1 MTTIRKKMISG
12 VALLC
17 TLMLLIGIL
26 PTSVFRNNTANAAGS
41 DTYEK
46 SWIYFDASNVPAWQ
60 NTDVYLNCPSWGTT
74 SYKMDKVSGTNIY
87 YKDISSWNSL
97 GGTGEVYFSTSTSL
111 RTTNLGTLQYILGS
125 DSASSAPDN
134 NNNVIVVQSTLSSDQ
149 YTCDRQNR
157 DGQTISSGSSGST
170 DKKYY
175 EADYIYFDIS
185 NMKDMEYNY
194 DEWNSSVYIYCP
206 ANNWG
211 FKNLVKI
218 TDTLWGLSVS
228 GWNELEN
235 SGNILFATQ
244 NDWNNIK
251 ASDYRRTEQT
261 SDTLATAKG
270 KIYKWNGATP
280 STRIDD
286 KLVFDLVSE
295 TYTVGAEIPTSVQSH
310 AGETLYITGTNS
322 TPTVKFYDKD
332 NTEITT
338 GLSSLQTLIGNL
350 TNYNDS
356 GNRSYSVVIPE
367 NATQVSFDDGS
378 TKINLSDYNTS
389 TSNAY
394 NITSSSWIS
403 YTEPDLQ
410 GSTLY
415 IDAADSGYTA
425 PIKITY
431 GGQTYTMTNV
441 SGTTYRY
448 KFLSSGMLPTKDTP
462 IKISDNNG
470 KIVTLYYNPNVTN
483 KNLFN
488 LKDNTWGQYA
498 ASYIGRVY
506 FDATLSKL
514 SYQGTISPYDYGIPG
529 SGGTVY
535 CWASDSNSS
544 GGQRYTMTKMSGSD
558 IYYVDLPTSYKYVT
572 FAGFSLSSIT
582 NYGGHGEST
591 SVLEIPT
598 DFSNPCF
605 YADTSDSVI
614 YDGGT
619 RSGYWDEVDS
629 IRDAETGKI
638 GKDVVQIDN
647 TTKFTKNNSTLYVNS
662 TFYDY
667 YTDYELNGNNRKD
680 YSGTNEASYRNWVNF
695 RQFDQA
701 LSDYYTENNVGV
713 GNAIYTGQFQ
723 PPVSNGGYQY
733 SAISNTLNLYG
744 CSNGSS
750 EADKNIFYANNN
762 SVLNSDGDKFNRPD
776 GNDGGYY
783 DYATQNIVSGTLQNG
798 LPTSYDTQIQLPYFN
813 EDFLLGNNSKN
824 TKIGDVYRNV
834 AFPFTQKDVNNNGV
848 KYWVFNSADTTL
860 AMKEDKDTGDYF
872 LKDVGNQDWSK
883 NLISKGTADDGVS
896 TKYGFFPFNEYTTAA
911 SGKNYNYG
919 FGTKLEF
926 KFRLTNDGTVKD
938 KNNNDVPI
946 EFEFSGDDDVW
957 VFIDD
962 QLVLDVG
969 GDHGKVT
976 GNINFKTLTS
986 TVSKVKKSANNSNE
1000 GTDFTTLIG
1009 VTSASGSSEEPA
1021 VNVLNNT
1028 MSGGLPTAANNMSEE
1043 HTLTFFYMERG
1054 MWESNMKVQ
1063 FNFPDENQLE
1073 VGKVVDK
1080 TDVNDMFKDLFDNQ
1094 SIFDFSIKNLATNYG
1109 AKAVES
1115 GSTSGNGVSN
1125 IIFNENFESGTLTP
1139 ASSNTFEHIDS
1150 WYARTNVVH
1159 WFAGLD
1165 DQTGEYRDKRWGTLA
1180 TDNNTVV
1187 DITNMQ
1193 YLSFKYYYNYSDT
1206 PTLNNMYI
1214 QLVDADGDTLGC
1226 LGNGG
1231 DYLSGKTYGSTN
1243 MTQNSWQTIK
1253 VDLSKLTETGTFDRT
1268 RVQYIRF
1275 GYNYTRDIYLDEFV
1289 FESSASDGSK
1299 LTGFVTKQYDIPDY
1313 GSASTN
1319 TLKPAAGAN
1328 YTSSKD
1334 DGTTQVGRAYT
1345 VDSNGG
1351 FALEN
1356 EETILF
1362 RDQFRRGSY
1371 ISLTESLTDAQK
1383 DLFKTSYT
1391 VYENGQAVTSFGTG
1405 STVTNGSITSLKD
1418 VQCTTNGYTVN
1429 DGRTEQKITTT
1440 DAEGKNPSEGNDYDG
1455 TKPSE
1460 NTLVFRSY
1468 SYPDNETTT
1477 TKLKVVYTNK
1487 VKTNS
1492 LTVTKAKAEG
1502 SQDLSDTYTFVIEF
1516 SNIGGIGLESEHQ
1529 FTTFTLRVGD
1539 SKTIEGIP
1547 VGTDY
1552 KIYEIK
1558 GSDSVL
1564 QSVTQDGAYIG
1575 FESDTYNS
1583 QSAYSVNGTI
1593 SVSENTTTSYT
1604 FSNYKKEVVSF
1615 ELTKVWQDSNGND
1628 ISGNDDLPS
1637 TIYVKLQRSTDG
1649 ESWTNVSGYE
1659 RIAISHKYIPW
1670 SNFTYTFEDLDKEYY
1685 DDGDP
1690 LVSRPPSQGSY
1701 SYRVIEV
1708 DSSGNELTDNK
1719 ITIDGTKWTVSYG
1732 DVSNYTQTITNKS
1745 QSSYSLTVN
1754 KVDSANNSQK
1764 LAGAEFTLKD
1774 SSGNAVKISG
1784 SNGSYKYDTS
1794 GSVTALATY
1803 GESGSFTVTG
1813 LPDGIYTLTE
1823 TKAPGGYLSADK
1835 TYTVTFSSSSGTCTS
1850 GGEPVTSPVFT
1861 YSNNTAVLTVSNIR
1875 IVLPEAGGTGSGINI
1890 VFVGIVLVLIASAGF
1905 VIANRKAFCRKK
1917 N

>member
-1 MTTIRKKMISG
+1 MTTIKKKMISG

-26 PTSVFRNNTANAAGS
+26 PISVFRNNKANAAGTG
-41 DTYEK
+41 DYK
-46 SWIYFDASNVPAWQ
+46 LRIVYP
-60 NTDVYLNCPSWGTT
+60 NTATN
-74 SYKMDKVSGTNIY
+74 NIY
-87 YKDISSWNSL
+87 YSSMYIHAWDSSGN
-97 GGTGEVYFSTSTSL
+97 STSKDANYPTNTPVQMDKIGHVYEINTTFQIYKFLTTSDD
-111 RTTNLGTLQYILGS
+111 RWSNQSS
-125 DSASSAPDN
+125 DSADLNWEQADGKTLTVFSDTINDYSASKLKYISP
-134 NNNVIVVQSTLSSDQ
+134 STTLYQVRIDFSAVGGIPS
-149 YTCDRQNR
+149 
-157 DGQTISSGSSGST
+157 
-170 DKKYY
+170 
-175 EADYIYFDIS
+175 DIS
-185 NMKDMEYNY
+185 NNTSIKGDNNSYYYTENENDVCSFDYFFEQYNSVTLSIHNGYDSARKIAFNNLDWNQASIKNNIHELNIKVTALSGDTPTFEYGA
-194 DEWNSSVYIYCP
+194 SSV
-206 ANNWG
+206 
-211 FKNLVKI
+211 
-218 TDTLWGLSVS
+218 
-228 GWNELEN
+228 
-235 SGNILFATQ
+235 
-244 NDWNNIK
+244 
-251 ASDYRRTEQT
+251 
-261 SDTLATAKG
+261 
-270 KIYKWNGATP
+270 
-280 STRIDD
+280 
-286 KLVFDLVSE
+286 
-295 TYTVGAEIPTSVQSH
+295 
-310 AGETLYITGTNS
+310 AGETLYIIGNNITK
-322 TPTVKFYDKD
+322 PTVTFYNENGD
-332 NTEITT
+332 EITE
-338 GLSSLQTLIGNL
+338 GLFNVETVISGNL

-367 NATQVSFDDGS
+367 GATQVSFDGGT
-378 TKINLSDYNTS
+378 TKLDLSNYNTS

-415 IDAADSGYTA
+415 IDTADSSYTA

-448 KFLSSGMLPTKDTP
+448 KFLSSGLLPTKNTP
-462 IKISDNNG
+462 IKISSGTNE
-470 KIVTLYYNPNVTN
+470 VTLYYNPNVTD

-488 LKDNTWGQYA
+488 LKDNNWGQYA
-498 ASYIGRVY
+498 ASYSGRVY

-514 SYQGTISPYDYGIPG
+514 SYQGTIDSWDYGIPE

-544 GGQRYTMTKMSGSD
+544 GGQRYTMTKISGSD
-558 IYYVDLPTSYKYVT
+558 IYYADLPTSYKYVT
-572 FAGFSLSSIT
+572 FAGFSLSSIN

-598 DFSNPCF
+598 DLSNPCF

-614 YDGGT
+614 YDGGN
-619 RSGYWDEVDS
+619 RDGYWDEVNS
-629 IRDAETGKI
+629 IRDAETGKT

-647 TTKFTKNNSTLYVNS
+647 TTNFTKNNSTLYVNS

-680 YSGTNEASYRNWVNF
+680 YGGTNGASQRNWINF

-701 LSDYYTENNVGV
+701 LSDYYSSNSVGTN
-713 GNAIYTGQFQ
+713 NAIYTGHFQ
-723 PPVSNGGYQY
+723 PSVSGWGFPFSDVGG
-733 SAISNTLNLYG
+733 TLNLYG
-744 CSNGSS
+744 WSS
-750 EADKNIFYANNN
+750 GQASDEYKQFMSNNN
-762 SVLNSDGDKFNRPD
+762 SVLNSDGTKLNRDD
-776 GNDGGYY
+776 GGDGGYY
-783 DYATQNIVSGTLQNG
+783 DYATQDIVSDKLTGG
-798 LPTSYDTQIQLPYFN
+798 LPTSYNSNTILPYFN
-813 EDFLLGNNSKN
+813 EGFLLGNNSKN
-824 TKIGDVYRNV
+824 TKIGDVYHNV

-860 AMKEDKDTGDYF
+860 AMKEDKDTGKYF

-883 NLISKGTADDGVS
+883 NVDSTGTTTGDAVS
-896 TKYGFFPFNEYTTAA
+896 NTYGFFPFNEYTTAA

-919 FGTKLEF
+919 FGAKLEF

-938 KNNNDVPI
+938 KNNNDVPV

-969 GDHGKVT
+969 GDHGRVT

-1000 GTDFTTLIG
+1000 GTNVTTLIG

-1028 MSGGLPTAANNMSEE
+1028 MSGDLPTAANNMSEE

-1073 VGKVVDK
+1073 VEKVVDK

-1094 SIFDFSIKNLATNYG
+1094 SIFDFSIKNLATHYG
-1109 AKAVES
+1109 AKDVEN
-1115 GSTSGNGVSN
+1115 GSTSGTGVSN
-1125 IIFNENFESGTLTP
+1125 IIFNENFESGTLTL
-1139 ASSNTFEHIDS
+1139 ASGNTFEHIDS
-1150 WYARTNVVH
+1150 WNDRTNVVH

-1165 DQTGEYRDKRWGTLA
+1165 DKTGEYRNKRWGTFA
-1180 TDNNTVV
+1180 ADNNTVV

-1193 YLSFKYYYNYSDT
+1193 YLSFKYYYDFSDT

-1214 QLVDADGDTLGC
+1214 QIVDADGDTLGS

-1243 MTQNSWQTIK
+1243 MTQHSWQTIK
-1253 VDLSKLTETGTFDRT
+1253 VDLSKLTETGTFDKT

-1275 GYNYTRDIYLDEFV
+1275 GYNYPRDIYLDDFV
-1289 FESSASDGSK
+1289 FEPSASAGSK

-1371 ISLTESLTDAQK
+1371 ISLTENLTDAQK

-1391 VYENGQAVTSFGTG
+1391 VYENGLAVKSFGTG
-1405 STVTNGSITSLKD
+1405 STVTNGSITSLRNISCNNAAD
-1418 VQCTTNGYTVN
+1418 YTAN
-1429 DGRTEQKITTT
+1429 DDRTEQKITTT
-1440 DAEGKNPSEGNDYDG
+1440 DADGKNPSDGNAYTG

-1468 SYPDNETTT
+1468 SDPDNETTT

-1502 SQDLSDTYTFVIEF
+1502 SQYLSDTYTFVIEF
-1516 SNIGGIGLESEHQ
+1516 SNVGGIGLESEHQ
-1529 FTTFTLRVGD
+1529 FITFTLGIGD

-1564 QSVTQDGAYIG
+1564 QSVTQDAGNIG
-1575 FESDTYNS
+1575 FESDTYNN

-1604 FSNYKKEVVSF
+1604 FSNYKKEVVSY
-1615 ELTKVWQDSNGND
+1615 ELQKVWVDGNGTVITDDST
-1628 ISGNDDLPS
+1628 LPTS
-1637 TIYVKLQRSTDG
+1637 INVQLQRRVGTGDYSAV
-1649 ESWTNVSGYE
+1649 EGYE
-1659 RIAISHKYIPW
+1659 NVEVKHGYEPW
-1670 SNFTYTFEDLDKEYY
+1670 STFKYTFKDLDKYQNN
-1685 DDGDP
+1685 DTSKP
-1690 LVSRPPSQGSY
+1690 Y
-1701 SYRVIEV
+1701 SYQAVEV
-1708 DSSGNELTDNK
+1708 DSDGNPIANNGK
-1719 ITIDGTKWTVSYG
+1719 ITIDGSEWTVTYSSAG
-1732 DVSNYTQTITNKS
+1732 NSQIITNTA
-1745 QSSYSLTVN
+1745 QPTHSLTVR
-1754 KVDSANNSQK
+1754 KVD
-1764 LAGAEFTLKD
+1764 GADTSHSLSGAMFTLKQGD
-1774 SSGNAVKISG
+1774 AFVPITKVSD
-1784 SNGSYKYDTS
+1784 GSYKYDASGTVDKLVTS
-1794 GSVTALATY
+1794 SD
-1803 GESGSFTVTG
+1803 GSFTVEG
-1813 LPDGIYTLTE
+1813 LPNGEYTLTE
-1823 TKAPGGYLSADK
+1823 TQAPGGYIKNDNV
-1835 TYTVTFSSSSGTCTS
+1835 YTITFGVNEYGTGTCSCKIGT
-1850 GGEPVTSPVFT
+1850 EDTDINYDNV
-1861 YSNNTAVLTVSNIR
+1861 NNKATLTVSNR
-1875 IVLPEAGGTGSGINI
+1875 QIVLPSTGGTGSGINI
-1890 VFVGIVLVLIASAGF
+1890 VFVGVVLVLIASVGF
-1905 VIANRKAFCRKK
+1905 VLVNRKAFYRKK

>member
-1 MTTIRKKMISG
+1 MTTIRKKMISV

-17 TLMLLIGIL
+17 TLMLLIDIL

-46 SWIYFDASNVPAWQ
+46 SWIYFDVSNVTAWQ
-60 NTDVYLNCPSWGTT
+60 NTDIYFNCPGWNNA
-74 SYKMDKVSGTNIY
+74 SYKMNQVSGTNIY
-87 YKDISSWNSL
+87 YYDISGWNNLNNSGNIYFKSSNNLSTVGVASL
-97 GGTGEVYFSTSTSL
+97 GE
-111 RTTNLGTLQYILGS
+111 ILGN
-125 DSASSAPDN
+125 DAASSATDN
-134 NNNVIVVQSTLSSDQ
+134 NLNVIVCQTTLSNDQ

-157 DGQTISSGSSGST
+157 YGQTIVSSGSSGST

-185 NMKDMEYNY
+185 NMKDSGYNY

-206 ANNWG
+206 ANNG
-211 FKNLVKI
+211 EFKNPVKI

-228 GWNELEN
+228 GLGSLES
-235 SGNILFATQ
+235 SGNIIFTTN
-244 NDWNNIK
+244 NDWNSIK
-251 ASDYRRTEQT
+251 AADYRRTEQT

-270 KIYKWNGATP
+270 KIYKWNGNAP
-280 STRIDD
+280 SNKIDD
-286 KLVFDLVSE
+286 KLVFDIVSE
-295 TYTVGAEIPTSVQSH
+295 TYTVGAEIPGLVQSYV
-310 AGETLYITGTNS
+310 GEKLYITGTIT
-322 TPTVKFYDKD
+322 TPTVKFYDEA
-332 NTEITT
+332 NNEITT
-338 GLSSLQTLIGNL
+338 GLSDIETVIGNL

-356 GNRSYSVVIPE
+356 GNKSYSVVIPE

-394 NITSSSWIS
+394 DLTNNIWSP

-410 GSTLY
+410 DSTLY
-415 IDAADSGYTA
+415 IDAADSGYTE

-448 KFLSSGMLPTKDTP
+448 KFLSSDLLPTKDTP
-462 IKISDNNG
+462 IKISSGTNE
-470 KIVTLYYNPNVTN
+470 VTLYYNPNVIS

-488 LKDNTWGQYA
+488 IKNRSWSQYTVA
-498 ASYIGRVY
+498 YSGRIY

-514 SYQGTISPYDYGIPG
+514 SY
-529 SGGTVY
+529 
-535 CWASDSNSS
+535 
-544 GGQRYTMTKMSGSD
+544 SGSSDNYYNSMPVQNSDAKIFAHLYGGSNGQTTTIQMTQLSGKD
-558 IYYVDLPTSYKYVT
+558 IYKADVQDYSGYKYVI
-572 FAGFSLSSIT
+572 FYSST
-582 NYGGHGEST
+582 DQNTMPAENAASRTGA
-591 SVLEIPT
+591 LELPG
-598 DFSNPCF
+598 DLVSPCF

-614 YDGGT
+614 YDGGN
-619 RSGYWDEVDS
+619 RDGYWDEVNS
-629 IRDAETGKI
+629 IRDAEIGKTD
-638 GKDVVQIDN
+638 KDVVKIDN
-647 TTKFTKNNSTLYVNS
+647 TTNFTKNNSTLYVNS

-680 YSGTNEASYRNWVNF
+680 YGGTNGASQRNWVNF

-701 LSDYYTENNVGV
+701 LSDYYSSNSVGTN
-713 GNAIYTGQFQ
+713 NAIYTGHFQ
-723 PPVSNGGYQY
+723 PSVSGWGFPFSDVGG
-733 SAISNTLNLYG
+733 TLNLYG
-744 CSNGSS
+744 WSS
-750 EADKNIFYANNN
+750 GQASDEYKQFMSNNN
-762 SVLNSDGDKFNRPD
+762 SVLNIVGDQ
-776 GNDGGYY
+776 GYY
-783 DYATQNIVSGTLQNG
+783 DYATQDIVSDKLTGG
-798 LPTSYDTQIQLPYFN
+798 LPTSYNSNTILPYFN

-824 TKIGDVYRNV
+824 TKIGDVYHNV

-860 AMKEDKDTGDYF
+860 AMKEDKDTGKYF
-872 LKDVGNQDWSK
+872 LKDVGNQEWSK
-883 NLISKGTADDGVS
+883 NVDSTGTTGGTVS
-896 TKYGFFPFNEYTTAA
+896 NTYGFFPFNEYTTAA

-919 FGTKLEF
+919 FGTKMEF

-938 KNNNDVPI
+938 KNNNDVPV

-969 GDHGKVT
+969 GDHGRVT
-976 GNINFKTLTS
+976 GNINFKTLKS

-1000 GTDFTTLIG
+1000 GTDVTTLIG

-1063 FNFPDENQLE
+1063 FNFPDENQFE

-1080 TDVNDMFKDLFDNQ
+1080 TDVNDMFIDLFDNQ
-1094 SIFDFSIKNLATNYG
+1094 SIFDFSIKNLATHYG
-1109 AKAVES
+1109 AKAVEN
-1115 GSTSGNGVSN
+1115 GSTSGTDVSN
-1125 IIFNENFESGTLTP
+1125 MIFNDNFESSTLTP
-1139 ASSNTFEHIDS
+1139 VSGTTFEHIDS
-1150 WYARTNVVH
+1150 WNGRTNVVH
-1159 WFAGLD
+1159 WMAGLED
-1165 DQTGEYRDKRWGTLA
+1165 KTGEYRDRRWGTFA
-1180 TDNNTVV
+1180 ADNSGVN
-1187 DITNMQ
+1187 DISNMS
-1193 YLSFKYYYNYSDT
+1193 YLTFKYYYDFSDT

-1214 QLVDADGDTLGC
+1214 QIVDADGDTLGC
-1226 LGNGG
+1226 LSNGG

-1243 MTQNSWQTIK
+1243 MNSNSWQTVK
-1253 VDLSKLTETGTFDRT
+1253 VDLSKLTETGTFDKT

-1275 GYNYTRDIYLDEFV
+1275 GYNYPRDIYLDEFT
-1289 FESSASDGSK
+1289 FEPSASEGSK
-1299 LTGFVTKQYDIPDY
+1299 LTGFVTRQYDILDY

-1334 DGTTQVGRAYT
+1334 DGTTQVGKAYT
-1345 VDSNGG
+1345 LDANGG

-1371 ISLTESLTDAQK
+1371 ISLTENLTDAQK

-1391 VYENGQAVTSFGTG
+1391 VYENDLAVTSFGTG
-1405 STVTNGSITSLKD
+1405 STVTNGSITSLRNISCNNTAD
-1418 VQCTTNGYTVN
+1418 YTVN
-1429 DGRTEQKITTT
+1429 DGRTESMITTA
-1440 DAEGKNPSEGNDYDG
+1440 DAEGENPSDGNAYTG

-1468 SYPDNETTT
+1468 SDPDDETTT
-1477 TKLKVVYTNK
+1477 TNLKVVYTNK
-1487 VKTNS
+1487 VQTNS

-1502 SQDLSDTYTFVIEF
+1502 SQDLSGAYTFVVEF
-1516 SNIGGIGLESEHQ
+1516 SNVGGIGLESEHQ
-1529 FTTFTLRVGD
+1529 FTEFTLGIGD

-1564 QSVTQDGAYIG
+1564 QSVQQDGGNIG
-1575 FESDTYNS
+1575 FESDTYNN
-1583 QSAYSVNGTI
+1583 QPAYSVNGTI

-1615 ELTKVWQDSNGND
+1615 ELTKAWKNGNGTVINDASNLPTSINVQLQRKVGTGDYSVVTGYENVEVKPGYESWQDF
-1628 ISGNDDLPS
+1628 
-1637 TIYVKLQRSTDG
+1637 K
-1649 ESWTNVSGYE
+1649 
-1659 RIAISHKYIPW
+1659 
-1670 SNFTYTFEDLDKEYY
+1670 YTFKDLDKYQNN
-1685 DDGDP
+1685 DTSKP
-1690 LVSRPPSQGSY
+1690 Y
-1701 SYRVIEV
+1701 SYQVVEV
-1708 DSSGNELTDNK
+1708 DSDGNPIANNGK
-1719 ITIDGTKWTVSYG
+1719 ITIGGSEWTVTYSSG
-1732 DVSNYTQTITNKS
+1732 ENSQIITNKA
-1745 QSSYSLTVN
+1745 QRTYSLTVN
-1754 KVDSANNSQK
+1754 KVDGADNSKK
-1764 LAGAEFTLKD
+1764 LSGAEFKLEN
-1774 SSGNAVKISG
+1774 SSGTLLKFSG
-1784 SNGSYKYDTS
+1784 SDGSYQYDTDGTVTTLTTYGSS
-1794 GSVTALATY
+1794 GSL
-1803 GESGSFTVTG
+1803 TVTG
-1813 LPDGIYTLTE
+1813 LPDGTYTLTE
-1823 TKAPGGYLSADK
+1823 TKAPGGYFSTDK

-1850 GGEPVTSPVFT
+1850 GGESVTSPVFT
-1861 YSNNTAVLTVSNIR
+1861 YSNNTAALTVSNIK
-1875 IVLPEAGGTGSGINI
+1875 IILPETGGTGSDTTNYVFYVGLFVIMLAGA
-1890 VFVGIVLVLIASAGF
+1890 VFVVL
-1905 VIANRKAFCRKK
+1905 NRKLIFYKSK
-1917 N
+1917 H